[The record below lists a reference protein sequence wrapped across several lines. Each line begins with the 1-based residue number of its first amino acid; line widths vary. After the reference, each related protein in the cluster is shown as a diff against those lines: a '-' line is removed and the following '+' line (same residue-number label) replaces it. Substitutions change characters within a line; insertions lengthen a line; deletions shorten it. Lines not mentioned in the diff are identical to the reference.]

1 MIHFLHMR
9 AKDEP
14 GTAQIVA
21 GSVIRGDI
29 EVVVSGEQL
38 DRELVPLACL
48 VAKKAKCRIHLVSL
62 IEVPRALPL
71 AASLK
76 RAETQQAEAL
86 LADALAL
93 TEKAGCKAQAEVLHV
108 RDAAPA
114 IVEEARDQHCAL
126 ILLGQGPNTD
136 HRVHNDVGRV
146 IAYVLTHA
154 PCRVW
159 VIQDQQAA

>member
-1 MIHFLHMR
+1 MIHFLHMW
-9 AKDEP
+9 AKEEP

-21 GSVIRGDI
+21 GLGTSGDI
-29 EVVVSGEQL
+29 EVIVSGDQL

-71 AASLK
+71 ADSLK
-76 RAETQQAEAL
+76 RKEAQQAETL
-86 LADALAL
+86 LVEAL
-93 TEKAGCKAQAEVLHV
+93 TMAEKAGCEAQAEVLHV

-146 IAYVLTHA
+146 ISYVLTHA

-159 VIQDQQAA
+159 VIQEQQAA